1 MHCFGVLRYEDVK
14 DDDPRGKDKVMRKK
28 KKKKKRKEKEREKE
42 NDKKRGTTVR
52 EGGKTKRVRREE
64 KGEWPCRQCTYQ
76 NPPSFLACEVCGSVK
91 K

>member
-1 MHCFGVLRYEDVK
+1 M
-14 DDDPRGKDKVMRKK
+14 KDKVRRKK
-28 KKKKKRKEKEREKE
+28 KRKEKKRKEKKRKEKRRKEKEREKE

-64 KGEWPCRQCTYQ
+64 KGEWPCRQCTFQ